1 MPAELGGFQ
10 HCQLLCSCPQSQQP
24 RELLVSRG
32 EVSLGVRG
40 WNPGRQKGLF
50 LLPHR
55 VVSVTAIAV
64 MIVMEEH
71 WLRAGLD
78 PEFLGV
84 IEKTV

>member
-1 MPAELGGFQ
+1 M
-10 HCQLLCSCPQSQQP
+10 
-24 RELLVSRG
+24 VSRG

-50 LLPHR
+50 LLPRR

-84 IEKTV
+84 TEKTV